1 VLGPITVGDNARIG
15 ANAVVVDSVP
25 NDTTVVGIPARTVDR
40 ALPRDRKT
48 MGFDPYGIPCDG
60 ELDPLLHDLDQM
72 HCELA
77 DLEERVARLAE
88 AQMQQRRAVAE

>member
-1 VLGPITVGDNARIG
+1 
-15 ANAVVVDSVP
+15 
-25 NDTTVVGIPARTVDR
+25 
-40 ALPRDRKT
+40 
-48 MGFDPYGIPCDG
+48 
-60 ELDPLLHDLDQM
+60 LLHDLDQM